1 MFHVLCIGENNI
13 IALGKLQDEPNLKI
27 DTQVVRENN
36 TTHGCSTRGFFT
48 ANEAAKQWMKLMAS
62 VFLAISLPE
71 NQEVNEKIMG
81 THKTFPYQLT

>member
-1 MFHVLCIGENNI
+1 MFRVLCIGENNI

-27 DTQVVRENN
+27 DIQVVRENN
-36 TTHGCSTRGFFT
+36 TTHGCSTMGFFT